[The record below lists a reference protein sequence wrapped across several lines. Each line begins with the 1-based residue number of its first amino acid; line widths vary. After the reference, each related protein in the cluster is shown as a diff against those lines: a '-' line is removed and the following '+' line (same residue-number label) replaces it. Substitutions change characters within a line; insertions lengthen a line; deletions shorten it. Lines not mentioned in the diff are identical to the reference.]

1 MPREKSE
8 MQKTRKR
15 QMGRRWGLQEEMEG
29 GLIRRIAE
37 EKRED
42 KRKRRIDMKREDLEE
57 YLEEERRRFSTEP
70 RLTDTCFRDYF
81 HRT

>member
-37 EKRED
+37 EKREE

-57 YLEEERRRFSTEP
+57 
-70 RLTDTCFRDYF
+70 
-81 HRT
+81 